1 MNQAFIAEDV
11 RENFE
16 TGLEYAE
23 AAAILRM
30 VQRGDQRQY
39 LVRYGL
45 AARPSRTSI
54 AQQVIACAESGCRVD
69 AV

>member
-1 MNQAFIAEDV
+1 MLCGDSCLQVNQAFIAEDV

-39 LVRYGL
+39 LVRYSL
-45 AARPSRTSI
+45 AVQCMHAI
-54 AQQVIACAESGCRVD
+54 
-69 AV
+69 

>member
-1 MNQAFIAEDV
+1 MPCGGACWQVNQAFIAEDV

-39 LVRYGL
+39 LVRCG
-45 AARPSRTSI
+45 RPLL
-54 AQQVIACAESGCRVD
+54 
-69 AV
+69 

>member
-1 MNQAFIAEDV
+1 LQVNQAFIAEDV

-45 AARPSRTSI
+45 PVNPM
-54 AQQVIACAESGCRVD
+54 QQMVAD
-69 AV
+69 AP